1 MWATRPGTKDARVSI
16 KLFYG
21 DDGLYEVPERSLKP
35 GEQIWPNVGDLIR
48 NQVPDK
54 KGRVIPPDTMAGSY
68 QIEDL
73 NDSNIGYLYEGKLV
87 TDKTFGHATYGCA
100 PCCGYDDAFLL
111 PDPLGVPVGGGG
123 GFAVWATNSCTGQDQ
138 QKAGAYSWTSTHTSI
153 ATIDQSGYMT
163 GVSPGSTS
171 MFSDISLKSPGV
183 NRCTTLIF
191 VPTGTGTVKA
201 CPATASTVLTDPLNL
216 ASVYP
221 GLLSGIG
228 NVARVTVG
236 PSGTTWDGQSL
247 TETVSLVSG
256 TNTCPTGL
264 PNACVGSATF
274 QVGAS
279 YQPAVKEGNNVVNV
293 DPLLVGTTNE
303 FFDEYAETSNYSLLD
318 YYGGG
323 TQCVQTCSQQYKMRV
338 GNR

>member
-1 MWATRPGTKDARVSI
+1 VLDLSTLKKQGLPPDANWANVAITYLGRPGDLVPLAASYDDTTRYGLQSPFSDNLSFLWRGGMWHYDTQRDSLITTGNAGTKDARVSI

-21 DDGLYEVPERSLKP
+21 GDGLYEVPERSLRP
-35 GEQIWPNVGDLIR
+35 GEQIGLNVGDLIR

-54 KGRVIPPDTMAGSY
+54 KGRVIPPETMAGSY

-153 ATIDQSGYMT
+153 ATIGQSGYMT

-191 VPTGTGTVKA
+191 VPTGTGNVK
-201 CPATASTVLTDPLNL
+201 PTISGTGHDIWYFHQPFSRRSWPTGIYL
-216 ASVYP
+216 
-221 GLLSGIG
+221 LLSHLPTLE
-228 NVARVTVG
+228 VT
-236 PSGTTWDGQSL
+236 T
-247 TETVSLVSG
+247 
-256 TNTCPTGL
+256 
-264 PNACVGSATF
+264 
-274 QVGAS
+274 
-279 YQPAVKEGNNVVNV
+279 
-293 DPLLVGTTNE
+293 
-303 FFDEYAETSNYSLLD
+303 
-318 YYGGG
+318 
-323 TQCVQTCSQQYKMRV
+323 R
-338 GNR
+338 